1 MKFDVTYQGKVYSMV
16 GGVLYEYRNGG
27 FAGVGTDGATRQ
39 VTLTG
44 YRETS
49 QRGSVGYQTTSGY
62 WVELDEGWQL
72 IGTVAIASYSQ
83 SAAQAQANKI
93 IANNK
98 IIIRNNLLC
107 ARFAK
112 RFTEQQQ
119 AQIRELQ
126 SRLQARNAA
135 LQAGGLTENV
145 QTGYPKEYAEL
156 SGYLEA
162 LMNGEAIGV
171 ATWVVVVIAATVIAA
186 TATAAYYT
194 YKRLADESEV
204 DAKFSKELTATLVSK
219 LTPEEYQQLLDETKG
234 LLTKAKIKQ
243 LVRGTSKWLLL
254 AGVAAAGAFYI
265 LKKRNIL

>member
-1 MKFDVTYQGKVYSMV
+1 MV
-16 GGVLYEYRNGG
+16 GGVLYSLIDGYFKGASVSANTGDGEYMERH
-27 FAGVGTDGATRQ
+27 Q

-44 YRETS
+44 YTDKS
-49 QRGSVGYQTTSGY
+49 QKGTTGYQTTTGEYIILS
-62 WVELDEGWQL
+62 EGWQL

-83 SAAQAQANKI
+83 TAAQAQANKI

-112 RFTEQQQ
+112 RFTEEQQ

-145 QTGYPKEYAEL
+145 QTSYPKEYAAL

-162 LMNGEAIGV
+162 LMQGEAIGV
-171 ATWVVVVIAATVIAA
+171 AISTIVWIVVGVTVLAA

-194 YKRLADESEV
+194 YKRLADESEADV
-204 DAKFSKELTATLVSK
+204 KFSKELTATLVSK

-234 LLTKAKIKQ
+234 LLTRAKIKQ
-243 LVRGTSKWLLL
+243 LVRTNSKWILF
-254 AGVAAAGAFYI
+254 AGVAAASALYI
-265 LKKRNIL
+265 LKKKNIL

>member
-1 MKFDVTYQGKVYSMV
+1 M
-16 GGVLYEYRNGG
+16 
-27 FAGVGTDGATRQ
+27 
-39 VTLTG
+39 
-44 YRETS
+44 
-49 QRGSVGYQTTSGY
+49 
-62 WVELDEGWQL
+62 DEGWQL

>member
-1 MKFDVTYQGKVYSMV
+1 MV

-83 SAAQAQANKI
+83 TAAQAQINKI

-112 RFTEQQQ
+112 RFTETQQ

-135 LQAGGLTENV
+135 LQTDGLTSNV
-145 QTGYPKEYAEL
+145 QTSYPKEYAEL

-162 LMNGEAIGV
+162 LMQGEAIGV
-171 ATWVVVVIAATVIAA
+171 AVSTIVWIVVVATAIAA

-254 AGVAAAGAFYI
+254 AGVAAAGVAYY
-265 LKKRNIL
+265 LYKGKRS